1 LGRDVRLDGEEGGE
15 RVCVYSKQR
24 RVTINEAA
32 RPVVYTTVAAGVIF
46 SFRVNHIINMPMLPP
61 RLQLAGVC
69 TVLTMGTM
77 GNIRV
82 ASAFLAP
89 PPAHALHLRGGSAL
103 AGFGRVIR

>member
-1 LGRDVRLDGEEGGE
+1 VMSRLL
-15 RVCVYSKQR
+15 RFSS
-24 RVTINEAA
+24 A
-32 RPVVYTTVAAGVIF
+32 VAAGVIF
-46 SFRVNHIINMPMLPP
+46 SFRVNHIMPMLPP